1 MIPTMILLGFL
12 LGRWRWLSLV
22 IAAIGWPVILLVTN
36 VPHVGYGLVEAA
48 ALAAANAA
56 AGVLLY
62 HGCVRILRALRGR
75 SPRPGSR

>member
-1 MIPTMILLGFL
+1 MIPTMILLGFV

-22 IAAIGWPVILLVTN
+22 IAAVGWPVILLVTN
-36 VPHVGYGLVEAA
+36 VLHVYYRLIEAA

-56 AGVLLY
+56 VGVLIY
-62 HGCVRILRALRGR
+62 QGCARTVRALRGR